1 VSRTADRRPLTEN
14 QDKLEAGSWKPRM
27 KFRPLL
33 FWPHLAAGIGA
44 GAIVLIMSVTGVLL
58 AYEKQ
63 MIAWADER
71 TPIEAAGR
79 ERLSPEALLS
89 RVTEQTDSAPTSLI
103 LASAERPVL
112 ASAGSTTLL
121 VDPYSGAVLGESA
134 PRLRKF
140 FRAVTDWHRW
150 LAMSGEGR
158 AAGKWLTGWA
168 NVLFLFLVLSGMYLW
183 LPRGWSWR
191 HVRPLIWFRRTETAK
206 ARDFNWHHAIGI
218 WTAIP
223 LALVVASAMPI
234 SFPWANTLVYRI
246 VGEEPPAPASRPA
259 APAGQS
265 SSTNNSAAGVDG
277 LDAAAAVA
285 VKHVSDWR
293 TITARMPASTS
304 APFVF
309 TIDRGTAGQPQ
320 YRGTLTVARDG
331 QVRWEPFDS
340 LTAGRRLRSFSRFLH
355 TGEVFGI
362 PGQTIAALASGG
374 AVFLVWTGTALAV
387 RRLWASLGRR
397 RREDLREERAAA

>member
-1 VSRTADRRPLTEN
+1 
-14 QDKLEAGSWKPRM
+14 
-27 KFRPLL
+27 
-33 FWPHLAAGIGA
+33 
-44 GAIVLIMSVTGVLL
+44 
-58 AYEKQ
+58 
-63 MIAWADER
+63 
-71 TPIEAAGR
+71 
-79 ERLSPEALLS
+79 
-89 RVTEQTDSAPTSLI
+89 
-103 LASAERPVL
+103 
-112 ASAGSTTLL
+112 
-121 VDPYSGAVLGESA
+121 
-134 PRLRKF
+134 
-140 FRAVTDWHRW
+140 
-150 LAMSGEGR
+150 
-158 AAGKWLTGWA
+158 
-168 NVLFLFLVLSGMYLW
+168 
-183 LPRGWSWR
+183 
-191 HVRPLIWFRRTETAK
+191 
-206 ARDFNWHHAIGI
+206 
-218 WTAIP
+218 
-223 LALVVASAMPI
+223 MPI

-265 SSTNNSAAGVDG
+265 PSTNNSAAGVGG
-277 LDAAAAVA
+277 LNAAAAVA
-285 VKHVSDWR
+285 VKQVSDWR

>member
-1 VSRTADRRPLTEN
+1 MQIRPLI
-14 QDKLEAGSWKPRM
+14 
-27 KFRPLL
+27 
-33 FWPHLAAGIGA
+33 FWPHLVAGIAA

-63 MIAWADER
+63 MIAWADAR

-79 ERLSPEALLS
+79 ERLSAEALLA
-89 RVTEQTDSAPTSLI
+89 RVTEQAGSAPASLV

-112 ASAGSTTLL
+112 AATGSTTLL

-140 FRAVTDWHRW
+140 FRSVTDWHRW
-150 LAMSGEGR
+150 LAMSGDSR
-158 AAGKWLTGWA
+158 VTGKWLTGWA
-168 NVLFLFLVLSGMYLW
+168 NTLFLFLVLSGMYLW
-183 LPRGWSWR
+183 IPRVWSWR
-191 HVRPLIWFRRTETAK
+191 HVRPLIWFRRTETGK

-234 SFPWANTLVYRI
+234 SFPWANALVYRI
-246 VGEEPPAPASRPA
+246 VGEAPPAPAPRAA

-265 SSTNNSAAGVDG
+265 APRHNSTTAVTG
-277 LDAAAAVA
+277 LDAAVAVA
-285 VKHVSDWR
+285 VRHVDHWR
-293 TITARMPASTS
+293 TITARMPTS
-304 APFVF
+304 ANAPFVL
-309 TIDRGTAGQPQ
+309 TIDRGSAGQPQ
-320 YRGTLTVARDG
+320 YRGTLTVARDS

-340 LTAGRRLRSFSRFLH
+340 LSPGRQLRSFSRFLH

-362 PGQTIAALASGG
+362 PGQTIAAIASFG

-387 RRLWASLGRR
+387 RRLSASVRR
-397 RREDLREERAAA
+397 RQQSDDLREERPAA

>member
-1 VSRTADRRPLTEN
+1 MAYVAQVFRPAQPKTDMQLRPLI
-14 QDKLEAGSWKPRM
+14 
-27 KFRPLL
+27 
-33 FWPHLAAGIGA
+33 FWPHLVAGIIA

-71 TPIEAAGR
+71 TAIAAAGR
-79 ERLSPEALLS
+79 EPLRQAQGRLSPETLLA
-89 RVTEQTDSAPTSLI
+89 RVTEQTGTAPASLVMV
-103 LASAERPVL
+103 SAERPVL
-112 ASAGSTTLL
+112 ASVGTTTLL

-140 FRAVTDWHRW
+140 FRSVTDWHRW
-150 LAMSGEGR
+150 LAMSGESR
-158 AAGKWLTGWA
+158 ATGKWLTGWA

-183 LPRGWSWR
+183 IPRVWSWR
-191 HVRPLIWFRRTETAK
+191 HVRPLIWFRRTETGK

-234 SFPWANTLVYRI
+234 SFPWANALVYGI
-246 VGEEPPAPASRPA
+246 VGEDPPAPATRSQS
-259 APAGQS
+259 APP
-265 SSTNNSAAGVDG
+265 NHAAGAVTG
-277 LDAAAAVA
+277 LDAAAAIA
-285 VKHVSDWR
+285 VRHVEDWR
-293 TITARMPASTS
+293 TITARMPASPS

-320 YRGTLTVARDG
+320 YRGTLTIARDG
-331 QVRWEPFDS
+331 AVRWEPFES
-340 LTAGRRLRSFSRFLH
+340 LTPGRRLRSFSRFLH

-362 PGQTIAALASGG
+362 PGQTIAAIASFG

-387 RRLWASLGRR
+387 RRLWASVRR
-397 RREDLREERAAA
+397 RQREEVREERPAA

>member
-1 VSRTADRRPLTEN
+1 MQLRPLI
-14 QDKLEAGSWKPRM
+14 
-27 KFRPLL
+27 
-33 FWPHLAAGIGA
+33 FWPHLAAGIVA
-44 GAIVLIMSVTGVLL
+44 GAIVLIMSATGVLL

-71 TPIEAAGR
+71 TPIQAAGR
-79 ERLSPEALLS
+79 ERLSPETLLA
-89 RVTEQTDSAPTSLI
+89 RVAEQTGAAPASLI

-112 ASAGSTTLL
+112 AAAGSTTLL

-140 FRAVTDWHRW
+140 FRSVTDWHRW

-158 AAGKWLTGWA
+158 ATGKWLTGWA

-183 LPRGWSWR
+183 IPRVWSWR
-191 HVRPLIWFRRTETAK
+191 HVRPLIWFRRTETRK

-234 SFPWANTLVYRI
+234 SFPWANAAVYRI
-246 VGEEPPAPASRPA
+246 VGEAPPAPAPRPA
-259 APAGQS
+259 APAGQATPS
-265 SSTNNSAAGVDG
+265 NDAAAAVTG
-277 LDAAAAVA
+277 LDAAAALA
-285 VKHVSDWR
+285 LRHVEDWR
-293 TITARMPASTS
+293 TITARTPASAS

-309 TIDRGTAGQPQ
+309 TIDRSTAGQPQ
-320 YRGTLTVARDG
+320 YRGTLTIARDG
-331 QVRWEPFDS
+331 QVGWEPFEA
-340 LTAGRRLRSFSRFLH
+340 LTPGRRLRSFSRFLH

-362 PGQTIAALASGG
+362 PGQTIAAIASSG

-387 RRLWASLGRR
+387 RRLWASVRR
-397 RREDLREERAAA
+397 RQREDLREERPAA

>member
-1 VSRTADRRPLTEN
+1 MQIRPLI
-14 QDKLEAGSWKPRM
+14 
-27 KFRPLL
+27 
-33 FWPHLAAGIGA
+33 FWPHLVAGIAA
-44 GAIVLIMSVTGVLL
+44 GAIVLIMSITGVLL
-58 AYEKQ
+58 AYEEQ
-63 MIAWADER
+63 MIAWVDGR
-71 TPIEAAGR
+71 TPVEAVGR
-79 ERLSPEALLS
+79 QRLSPETLLA
-89 RVTEQTDSAPTSLI
+89 RVTEQMGAAPASLI
-103 LASAERPVL
+103 IASAERPVL
-112 ASAGSTTLL
+112 STVGSTTLL

-140 FRAVTDWHRW
+140 FRGVTDWHRW
-150 LAMSGEGR
+150 LAMAGKSR
-158 AAGKWLTGWA
+158 ATGKWLTGWA
-168 NVLFLFLVLSGMYLW
+168 NAIFLFLVLSGMYLW
-183 LPRGWSWR
+183 IPRLWSWR
-191 HVRPLIWFRRTETAK
+191 SVRPLIWFRRNQTGK

-234 SFPWANTLVYRI
+234 SFPWANALVYRV
-246 VGEEPPAPASRPA
+246 VGEEPPAPAARSN
-259 APAGQS
+259 APAGPS
-265 SSTNNSAAGVDG
+265 APNNNGAGAVTG

-285 VKHVSDWR
+285 VRHLDDWR
-293 TITARMPASTS
+293 TITARMPASAS

-340 LTAGRRLRSFSRFLH
+340 LTPGRRLRSFSRFLH

-362 PGQTIAALASGG
+362 PGQTIAAIASFG

-387 RRLWASLGRR
+387 RRVWASLRRR
-397 RREDLREERAAA
+397 RREDLREERPAA